1 MSEYRYQLE
10 RYRGRSTRYICP
22 QCKRKQSFTRYIDT
36 YNNNEYVSDNVG
48 KCNRIDKCGYHYT
61 PKQYYTDNPWKRDT
75 PPREEGSSRPCGYH
89 YTPKQYY
96 TDNPWKRE
104 NSSSGGWLMVK
115 NPRDFNQLTINHP
128 PTSYIPEWVATGSLT
143 RDSTHM
149 QWLRTTFG
157 TDEAER
163 IRQLYGVGGTRD
175 GRVVFWQRDTQG
187 LLRTGKVMAYDPTS
201 GRRTKGAGSCDW
213 VHSIMLRQGRLDE
226 PYNLK
231 QCLYGEHLL
240 GHEAYATATVAIVE
254 SYKTAHV
261 GAILLP
267 EMLWTATDS
276 LQGLTAE
283 RLMPLGG
290 RHVVLY
296 PDEGRGEEIW
306 REKICDIAHEV
317 GFDYTISN
325 AISLYDSAN
334 IAPSAGRD
342 IADLVEIC
350 TTEEAPF

>member
-61 PKQYYTDNPWKRDT
+61 PKQYYTDNPWKRD
-75 PPREEGSSRPCGYH
+75 
-89 YTPKQYY
+89 
-96 TDNPWKRE
+96 
-104 NSSSGGWLMVK
+104 SGGWLVE
-115 NPRDFNQLTINHP
+115 NDRVFNQPSKTKPPQPPAVP
-128 PTSYIPEWVATGSLT
+128 PTSYIPEWVATGSLK
-143 RDSTHM
+143 RDSTHL

-157 TDEAER
+157 SDEAER

-187 LLRTGKVMAYDPTS
+187 LLRTGKIMAYDPVT

-213 VHSIMLRQGRLDE
+213 AHSIMLREGRIAQ

-261 GAILLP
+261 GAIVLP

-283 RLMPLGG
+283 RLMPLRG

-306 REKICDIAHEV
+306 REKIRSIAHEV

-334 IAPSAGRD
+334 IGPSAGRD
-342 IADLVEIC
+342 IADLVEVAV
-350 TTEEAPF
+350 TEEDAPF

>member
-1 MSEYRYQLE
+1 MPNVQVSNTIIIMYIPMSEYRYQLE
-10 RYRGRSTRYICP
+10 KYRGRSTRYICP
-22 QCKRKQSFTRYIDT
+22 QCKRKYSFTRYIDT
-36 YNNNEYVSDNVG
+36 YNNNEYVSESVG

-61 PKQYYTDNPWKRDT
+61 PKQYYTDNPWKR
-75 PPREEGSSRPCGYH
+75 E
-89 YTPKQYY
+89 
-96 TDNPWKRE
+96 
-104 NSSSGGWLMVK
+104 SSGGWTHGQILRENV
-115 NPRDFNQLTINHP
+115 RVSSVQP
-128 PTSYIPEWVATGSLT
+128 PTSYIPEWVATGSLR

-187 LLRTGKVMAYDPTS
+187 LLRTGKIMAYDPAT

-213 VHSIMLRQGRLDE
+213 AHSIMLREGRIAQ

-261 GAILLP
+261 GAIVLP

-290 RHVVLY
+290 RRVVLY

-306 REKICDIAHEV
+306 REKICDIAREV

-334 IAPSAGRD
+334 IGPSAGRD
-342 IADLVEIC
+342 IADLVEIA
-350 TTEEAPF
+350 TTEQETPF